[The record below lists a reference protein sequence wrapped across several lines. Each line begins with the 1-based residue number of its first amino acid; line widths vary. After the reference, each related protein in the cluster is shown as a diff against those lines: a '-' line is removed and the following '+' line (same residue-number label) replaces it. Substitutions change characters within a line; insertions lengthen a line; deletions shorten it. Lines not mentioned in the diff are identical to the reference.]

1 MFAQQP
7 HQFAGIAQPAPG
19 AAVGCVRCVQDESAC
34 AGAFG
39 IDQQNALQGMAM
51 DCQLAHGD
59 ALVVHRRAERVVRV
73 VQYLPYPTVGSL
85 IGVAGEMPG
94 IARLGRLGAHAG
106 AVDQGMGVQPP
117 PPDRGIDQLG
127 FQVGMIAAADIQ
139 VPDHRFDV
147 GRVQRFG

>member
-1 MFAQQP
+1 
-7 HQFAGIAQPAPG
+7 
-19 AAVGCVRCVQDESAC
+19 
-34 AGAFG
+34 
-39 IDQQNALQGMAM
+39 M

-73 VQYLPYPTVGSL
+73 VQYLPYPTVALFTQGAK
-85 IGVAGEMPG
+85 VPG
-94 IARLGRLGAHAG
+94 ITRLGCLGAHAG
-106 AVDQGMGVQPP
+106 SVDQGMGIEPP
-117 PPDRGIDQLG
+117 APDRGVDQLG